1 MKGCYYSWLTI
12 NYKRFIYKSLLESG
26 IELFFNSLEVKN
38 NMENENKFQGLYNQG
53 LEETYTINQVEEALE
68 ESDVSMNRDGKY
80 FDISGD
86 TPQIM
91 GESSIVD
98 LVRDYHENND
108 ANPVEV
114 ENEYS
119 RVDYLTDNLSK
130 LNTEYSLG
138 IEDNVEGFAVHLNDA
153 LTLANYAGF
162 NHTEQ
167 SLIKD
172 LETVA
177 KSDAYLKL
185 GEFIDSRTAFRIYTR
200 LSPEGASKYV
210 GDFDKTANELGQLS
224 IDEEELS
231 ESQDKN
237 LEDYDTVE
245 DLSNLRKSGLLELCD
260 MYDLIKSGTKTDI
273 AERLMTYKS
282 SEDYDPSLGNV
293 ISDNLAEL
301 KLKKES
307 LRARFDDHATM
318 SGEAYDHLL
327 DLVKDDTEKREHK
340 GLMGKIYSGIAGA
353 VVAGALAF
361 GLHSG
366 CDPVP
371 NQYTVTQ
378 EQLDTTQQTVLDQ
391 RSEIRTLTESNTE
404 LTESNTD
411 LTTRNGEL
419 NTRLAGLD
427 WGNQFLAAD
436 SNSAREAVLD
446 NFVNHYG
453 GEVRGKNL
461 ENFYELLTAN
471 SSSDFNADN
480 NNNGSVDKDEIQ
492 TNLRELGMT
501 DTLSGWN
508 SSE

>member
-1 MKGCYYSWLTI
+1 
-12 NYKRFIYKSLLESG
+12 
-26 IELFFNSLEVKN
+26 
-38 NMENENKFQGLYNQG
+38 MENENKFQGLYNQG
-53 LEETYTINQVEEALE
+53 LEETYTINQVEEALVN
-68 ESDVSMNRDGKY
+68 SDVSMNRDGKY
-80 FDISGD
+80 FNLSGEN
-86 TPQIM
+86 PVIM

-108 ANPVEV
+108 ANSVEV

-119 RVDYLTDNLSK
+119 RVDYLNEKLSNL
-130 LNTEYSLG
+130 NVEYSLD
-138 IEDNVEGFAVHLNDA
+138 IEDNVEDYAIHLNDA
-153 LTLANYAGF
+153 LTLANAAGF

-172 LETVA
+172 LENVA
-177 KSDAYLKL
+177 RSAPSKF
-185 GEFIDSRTAFRIYTR
+185 GEFIDSRTAFQTYTR
-200 LSPEGASKYV
+200 LSLEGISKYV
-210 GDFDKTANELGQLS
+210 GDFDKTVNELGQLS
-224 IDEEELS
+224 VDEEELS

-273 AERLMTYKS
+273 AERLMNYKS

-327 DLVKDDTEKREHK
+327 DLVKDDTKKRKHK

-353 VVAGALAF
+353 VVAGALAI
-361 GLHSG
+361 GLTNNPAPSS
-366 CDPVP
+366 
-371 NQYTVTQ
+371 NQYTATQ
-378 EQLDTTQQTVLDQ
+378 GQLDTTQQTVLDQ
-391 RSEIRTLTESNTE
+391 RSEIRSLTESNTE
-404 LTESNTD
+404 LRESNAD
-411 LTTRNGEL
+411 LTTRNGDL

-436 SNSAREAVLD
+436 SKSAREAVLD
-446 NFVNHYG
+446 NFANHYG
-453 GEVRGKNL
+453 GEVRGKNF
-461 ENFYELLTAN
+461 ENFYGLLTAN
-471 SSSDFNADN
+471 SSLDFNADN
-480 NNNGSVDKDEIQ
+480 NNNGSIDKDEIQ

-501 DTLSGWN
+501 DALSGW
-508 SSE
+508 SSNK

>member
-1 MKGCYYSWLTI
+1 
-12 NYKRFIYKSLLESG
+12 
-26 IELFFNSLEVKN
+26 
-38 NMENENKFQGLYNQG
+38 MENENKFQGLYNQG
-53 LEETYTINQVEEALE
+53 LEETYTINQVEEALVG
-68 ESDVSMNRDGKY
+68 SDVSMNRDGKY
-80 FDISGD
+80 FNISGD

-108 ANPVEV
+108 ATPVEV
-114 ENEYS
+114 EEEYS

-138 IEDNVEGFAVHLNDA
+138 IEDNIGGYATHLNDA
-153 LTLANYAGF
+153 LTFGNKADF

-177 KSDAYLKL
+177 KSAPSKFD
-185 GEFIDSRTAFRIYTR
+185 EFINTRTAYEVYTS
-200 LSPEGASKYV
+200 LSPDSASKYV
-210 GDFDKTANELGQLS
+210 GDFNNITTELKQLS
-224 IDEEELS
+224 INEEELS

-237 LEDYDTVE
+237 LEDYDTV
-245 DLSNLRKSGLLELCD
+245 DSLSDLRKAGLLELCD

-293 ISDNLAEL
+293 VSDNLAEL
-301 KLKKES
+301 RLNKES

-318 SGEAYDHLL
+318 SGEAYGHLL
-327 DLVKDDTEKREHK
+327 DLVKDDTEKRKHK
-340 GLMGKIYSGIAGA
+340 GLMGKIYSGIAGV

-366 CDPVP
+366 CDPIP

-378 EQLDTTQQTVLDQ
+378 EQLDSTQQTVLDQ
-391 RSEIRTLTESNTE
+391 RSEIRTLTDSNTE
-404 LTESNTD
+404 LTSENGD
-411 LTTRNGEL
+411 LS
-419 NTRLAGLD
+419 TRLAGLD

-436 SNSAREAVLD
+436 SETAREAVLD
-446 NFVNHYG
+446 NFANHHG

-461 ENFYELLTAN
+461 ENFYDLLTAN
-471 SSSDFNADN
+471 CSLDLDADN
-480 NNNGSVDKDEIQ
+480 NNNGSIDKTEIQ
-492 TNLRELGMT
+492 TNLRDLGMT
-501 DTLSGWN
+501 DSLSGWN
-508 SSE
+508 SNK